1 MPYMRWVIYV
11 LVSMTSMVS
20 ALLGST
26 SERRMATATVVSAQL
41 KTVLSGLSLYVI
53 NNWNNLVLATPSP
66 ISYTL
71 PGGASRN
78 VLNVLTPTASELMLL
93 GFLSSPSALATT
105 YPLPSFG
112 GGYATALTRS
122 PVGCQGNAC
131 SIELYAWL
139 TSPVGGDTKKFDIHY
154 VDNRALSSNISMG
167 YSTPGTPSVINGP
180 NNSWSY
186 TLTGNQNAGVAMIH
200 TYLGVRDFSDTYP
213 CVFVACWKSPA
224 ASFASFPTR
233 LNTVGDVRLEQ
244 SSGDLYFWTGS
255 NWRTMFSNATFTS
268 YLGANAGNTG
278 SNNTYLGNSSGQALY
293 VTP

>member
-1 MPYMRWVIYV
+1 MPHLRLVMYV
-11 LVSMTSMVS
+11 VASMTSMLS
-20 ALLGST
+20 SQLSSSSDHRLAQ
-26 SERRMATATVVSAQL
+26 ATVVSAQL
-41 KTVLSGLSLYVI
+41 KTILSGLSLYVI
-53 NNWNNLVLATPSP
+53 NNWNNLVLATPNP
-66 ISYTL
+66 IAYKL
-71 PGGASRN
+71 PSGVSKN

-93 GFLSSPSALATT
+93 GFLSSPSASTTT
-105 YPLPSFG
+105 YPLPTLG
-112 GGYATALTRS
+112 GGYSTALTRS

-139 TSPVGGDTKKFDIHY
+139 TSPVGGDTKTFDIHY

-167 YSTPGTPSVINGP
+167 YSTPGAPSVINGP

-186 TLTGNQNAGVAMIH
+186 TLTGNKNAGIAMIH
-200 TYLGVRDFSDTYP
+200 TYLGVNDFSATYP

-233 LNTVGDVRLEQ
+233 LNTVGDVRMEQ
-244 SSGDLYFWTGS
+244 SSGNLYFWTGS
-255 NWRTMFSNATFTS
+255 NWRTMYSNTTFTT
-268 YLGANAGNTG
+268 YLGANSGNTG